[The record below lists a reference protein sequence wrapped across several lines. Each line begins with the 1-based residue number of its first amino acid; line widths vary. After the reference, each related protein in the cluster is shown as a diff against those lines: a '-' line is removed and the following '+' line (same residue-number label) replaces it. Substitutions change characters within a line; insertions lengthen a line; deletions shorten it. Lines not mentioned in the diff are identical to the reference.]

1 LLAVLVVTLTQPVWA
16 TDPVDLAIGLTRSAS
31 QAADERHTYR
41 FAAREGGSYLI
52 EVAQSGLDLV
62 VSVEGPDSEI
72 ITVNSPLKRDERE
85 FVLLE
90 NAQAG
95 AHEVAVYSQ
104 EYTGAIGEH
113 TIQVLEFGDQAEPR
127 TLEAWRL
134 MTEAGVAYHRANR
147 EGWQEAVSSYE
158 AARTIWRDLGRT
170 REEAQALFSIASIEY
185 WQLYNWSGSAELAA
199 QVAAIYA
206 GIDEPA
212 LAANALQLQAAAL
225 IEHAN
230 EVEQSP
236 AAGVS
241 PEAQSFFDQAL
252 ALFGAALATHERLG
266 NVYDV
271 AQITNNIGLTYYYL
285 GEYDR
290 ARNYWQQAAVQFE
303 NTDEWAGETLAL
315 MNQGVVDMEAG
326 YLTNAIQTHERIVE
340 LLEPGKMDGIR
351 AMTLDNLAYSY
362 RLFGRL
368 DDALKAHAAA
378 LEMHEV
384 ADDLE
389 GKANSLLGIG
399 KTYFAFGEF
408 VLATDYLQQSLI
420 LARQVNDARSEE
432 SIFRYR
438 GNIAYLTGDYAS
450 ALDDHETA
458 LEIAT
463 SLPDRAE
470 LQILI
475 ARDLRAL
482 GRSAEAVQATGEAR
496 AMAEHAASERL
507 MADALNELGHAQ
519 LGHGEPVAALKSLR
533 DSLDIYDALDI
544 RSKKSEALQG
554 LAQVA
559 WVQGELAEAAR
570 YGEASLAHVES
581 IRGRVGDPELRAFY
595 SARNRR
601 YYDIQVDI
609 LMALHARL
617 GDETTTHLRAALSV
631 AERAKARLTFD
642 LLHQARVDRQRE
654 VDSGMAAKEAALY
667 ERLVERRH
675 QRDLMLNASFS
686 SQNARD
692 MLPEVRADMAA
703 IETALN
709 LVEDE
714 IRSTSP
720 EAARPAASKTLNA
733 IQIQALLDA
742 ETALLQYSLG
752 EQRSFVWLVTS
763 SAIQSAELPDRQTI
777 ETAARSAYHSLKTY
791 QPDAGARRELE
802 ARLAAL
808 AAMIFGPIASGLEAK
823 RILVATDGAL
833 QYIPFGVLP
842 APDRPGQ
849 RLIEVFEVVGI
860 PSMSVL
866 ALKRTWEWSPSPK
879 KTLAMFADPVF
890 EPTDPRLNSRSL
902 LAAASPPTEHSL
914 ITRSSVGDDD
924 HLTRLASTG
933 QVTRPVR
940 SRHCSPLTSK
950 WWRMDSMRASIW
962 Y

>member
-1 LLAVLVVTLTQPVWA
+1 
-16 TDPVDLAIGLTRSAS
+16 
-31 QAADERHTYR
+31 
-41 FAAREGGSYLI
+41 
-52 EVAQSGLDLV
+52 
-62 VSVEGPDSEI
+62 
-72 ITVNSPLKRDERE
+72 
-85 FVLLE
+85 
-90 NAQAG
+90 
-95 AHEVAVYSQ
+95 
-104 EYTGAIGEH
+104 
-113 TIQVLEFGDQAEPR
+113 
-127 TLEAWRL
+127 
-134 MTEAGVAYHRANR
+134 
-147 EGWQEAVSSYE
+147 
-158 AARTIWRDLGRT
+158 
-170 REEAQALFSIASIEY
+170 
-185 WQLYNWSGSAELAA
+185 
-199 QVAAIYA
+199 
-206 GIDEPA
+206 
-212 LAANALQLQAAAL
+212 
-225 IEHAN
+225 
-230 EVEQSP
+230 
-236 AAGVS
+236 
-241 PEAQSFFDQAL
+241 
-252 ALFGAALATHERLG
+252 
-266 NVYDV
+266 
-271 AQITNNIGLTYYYL
+271 
-285 GEYDR
+285 
-290 ARNYWQQAAVQFE
+290 
-303 NTDEWAGETLAL
+303 
-315 MNQGVVDMEAG
+315 
-326 YLTNAIQTHERIVE
+326 
-340 LLEPGKMDGIR
+340 MDGIR

-378 LEMHEV
+378 LEMHEE

-408 VLATDYLQQSLI
+408 ELATDYLQQSLV
-420 LARQVNDARSEE
+420 LVRQVNDARGEE

-458 LEIAT
+458 LGIAT
-463 SLPDRAE
+463 SPPDRVQ

-482 GRSAEAVQATGEAR
+482 GRSAEAVQAAREAS
-496 AMAEHAASERL
+496 AMAQHAASEIL
-507 MADALNELGHAQ
+507 LADALNELGHAQ
-519 LGHGEPVAALKSLR
+519 LVYGEPVAALKSLR
-533 DSLDIYDALDI
+533 DSLDIYDALDL
-544 RSKKSEALQG
+544 RSKQAEALHG
-554 LAQVA
+554 LANVA
-559 WVQGELAEAAR
+559 WLQGELEEAVR
-570 YGEASLAHVES
+570 YGEAALTDVES

-595 SARNRR
+595 SARYRR
-601 YYDIQVDI
+601 YFDTQVDI
-609 LMALHARL
+609 LMGLHARF
-617 GDETTTHLRAALSV
+617 GDEIKTYARSALSV

-642 LLHQARVDRQRE
+642 LLNQARVDGRRT
-654 VDSGMAAKEAALY
+654 VDSGLAAREAALY
-667 ERLVERRH
+667 DRLVERRH
-675 QRDLMLNASFS
+675 QRELLLNERNRRRDSG
-686 SQNARD
+686 D
-692 MLPEVRADMAA
+692 MLADVLADMAM
-703 IETALN
+703 IETELN
-709 LVEDE
+709 LVEEE

-720 EAARPAASKTLNA
+720 EFARPDAANTLNA
-733 IQIQALLDA
+733 MQIQALLDA

-808 AAMIFGPIASGLEAK
+808 AAMIFGPVASGLEAK

-933 QVTRPVR
+933 HWSRP
-940 SRHCSPLTSK
+940 TSN
-950 WWRMDSMRASIW
+950 WLRPASMRDAKK